1 MPVYKGGKMLYI
13 KTDGQDYEFYKELEN
28 RYTDIIV
35 ADSKNFDG
43 SMEIVEVFITLTPV
57 ILSALTVILHDILSY
72 YKSKNKY
79 DSKNQTEIKIEKKT
93 KNGEFKVVVKSS
105 SIDDVDQTVE
115 KTIQQIKK
123 L

>member
-79 DSKNQTEIKIEKKT
+79 DSKDQTEIKIEKKT